1 MEVKNSFAVVA
12 VVCLFFCSSFGQELN
27 PKGRNVCK
35 APGSSGLVCCSGW
48 GQLGDECLTPLCEG
62 NFTCKENEVCVRPNE
77 CRCRHGYFGASC
89 DTKCPAQFWGPD
101 CKGKC
106 NCHPNGQCDDLT
118 GECTCN
124 HNRWGPNCENVCLCQ
139 KGKCDQET
147 GKCTCHPGVWGPQ
160 CNNNCYCS
168 VNSVCDAMTGR
179 CLCNPGWTGRNCA
192 IQCNCNNSP
201 CEQFTGR
208 CQCRERLWGPRCE
221 RYCQCVHGKCNQV
234 DGSCT
239 CTPGYR
245 GKFCREPCPA
255 GFYGQNCRNRCGH
268 CKGQQP
274 CKVTEGRCIT
284 CDRGWNGTR
293 CDQLC
298 SKGFFGENCQEV
310 CPTCKD
316 GHHCDHIHGKCSHCN
331 PGWIG
336 DRCEVRCP
344 NGTYGENCENN
355 CSHCFNGICHVA
367 TGECLCDPGF
377 YGIYCNMTC
386 QPGQYGVNCNQTCSC
401 HDKNCDPVSGA
412 CYLQPNQRMGVI
424 AAGSLVSFLLIVL
437 LSLLCC
443 CCLCRHK
450 DDHNKKAK
458 RILCGRFSRIS
469 TKLPRIPLKRQ
480 KLPKVVVAHHDLE
493 NIFNC
498 SFIEPPSVA
507 EQPSPSSWSSQE
519 SFSSFESG
527 DEGPVYCV
535 PHEESVNESK
545 EKRSPSPTTEKSE
558 AITNEEDA
566 GEYTSLKDTS
576 LTKPEGSEQPLLKSS
591 DSDGSTSGSESTPAA
606 LYARI
611 ARLSKQPKEDDGS
624 GKDGDGTPMP
634 EAKRNG
640 KPPPSPGK
648 PKPRPPD
655 PSTKPKVSWIHGN
668 TTGPPQPDQQGHGA
682 IKALALPKEKK
693 RSYSDGSA
701 KNEERQKMKERNH
714 EQQKKQEGKEA
725 DAGKHKPL
733 RGKKSG
739 DEHSSPSHME
749 HINGVVQNALKKI
762 SSFHS
767 SSSEKKTADSPKD
780 TTKEPPK
787 SPKVLHPH
795 MNSEAATLL
804 AAQLKEKTQSINR
817 NEGTGLTKTNGLSTP
832 KGNRE
837 KPTPPQKAKRTPSS
851 GLSQQSS
858 TKPLLPTSSSLQK
871 MVSPITTD
879 LGSPEAKSPE
889 KQDLN
894 GSRAGDPMLDPT
906 PKKTPIKKPPR
917 KKGKEGMLDTPEIKT
932 PQQKTAIMPP
942 QAGAQQ
948 AHRQQASPPAAP
960 RLQTDKHTHT
970 HTHTRARAQAHTNT
984 KKERFILILNLFF
997 LFIIPISRHR
1007 EVGIRAKHVFLRMIF
1022 TS

>member
-1 MEVKNSFAVVA
+1 MEVKNFFAFAAVVGLLFS
-12 VVCLFFCSSFGQELN
+12 VVVSQQLN

-35 APGSSGLVCCSGW
+35 AAGSPGLVCCSGW
-48 GQLGDECLTPLCEG
+48 AQLGDDCLTPLCEG

-106 NCHPNGQCDDLT
+106 NCHPNGKCDDLT
-118 GECTCN
+118 GKCTCN
-124 HNRWGPNCENVCLCQ
+124 HNRWGPNCENSCMCQ
-139 KGKCDQET
+139 KGKCDQDT
-147 GKCTCHPGVWGPQ
+147 GFCTCHPGVWGPQ

-168 VNSVCDAMTGR
+168 VNSVCDPMTGR
-179 CLCNPGWTGRNCA
+179 CLCSPGWTGRNCA

-201 CEQFTGR
+201 CDQFTQR
-208 CQCRERLWGPRCE
+208 CQCRERMWGPRCD
-221 RYCQCVHGKCNQV
+221 RYCQCFHGKCSLA

-255 GFYGQNCRNRCGH
+255 GFYGQNCRNKCGH

-274 CKVTEGRCIT
+274 CKVTEGSCVT

-316 GHHCDHIHGKCSHCN
+316 GHHCDPIQGKCSHCN

-355 CSHCFNGICHVA
+355 CSHCFNGNCHVV
-367 TGECLCDPGF
+367 TGECLCDQGF
-377 YGIYCNMTC
+377 YGTYCNMTC
-386 QPGQYGVNCNQTCSC
+386 QPGKYGVNCNQTCSC

-424 AAGSLVSFLLIVL
+424 AAGTLVSFLLIVL
-437 LSLLCC
+437 LALLCC

-450 DDHNKKAK
+450 DDHKSNPDNSSNSKKAK

-469 TKLPRIPLKRQ
+469 TKLPRIPLRRQ
-480 KLPKVVVAHHDLE
+480 KLPKVVVAHHDPE
-493 NIFNC
+493 HNFNC

-535 PHEESVNESK
+535 PNEESVNESK
-545 EKRSPSPTTEKSE
+545 EKRSHSPETEKPE
-558 AITNEEDA
+558 AAPAVEDA

-576 LTKPEGSEQPLLKSS
+576 VVKPEGGDQPVLKSS
-591 DSDGSTSGSESTPAA
+591 DSESSTSGSEYAA
-606 LYARI
+606 ATLYARI
-611 ARLSKQPKEDDGS
+611 ARLSKQSKEDENI
-624 GKDGDGTPMP
+624 GKDGDLPNP
-634 EAKRNG
+634 EYKRNG

-655 PSTKPKVSWIHGN
+655 PSTKPKVSWIHGS
-668 TTGPPQPDQQGHGA
+668 TPQPEQQGQAG
-682 IKALALPKEKK
+682 IKALTVPKEKK
-693 RSYSDGSA
+693 RSPSDVSA
-701 KNEERQKMKERNH
+701 KSEKSSD
-714 EQQKKQEGKEA
+714 QQRKHDG
-725 DAGKHKPL
+725 DTHGSPNKHKPL

-749 HINGVVQNALKKI
+749 HINGVVQSALRKI
-762 SSFHS
+762 SNFHTT
-767 SSSEKKTADSPKD
+767 SSEKKSTDTSKETHKD
-780 TTKEPPK
+780 PPK
-787 SPKVLHPH
+787 SPKVIHPH

-832 KGNRE
+832 KGTRE
-837 KPTPPQKAKRTPSS
+837 RPTPPQKAKRTPST
-851 GLSQQSS
+851 GLSQQGS
-858 TKPLLPTSSSLQK
+858 TKPLLPTSNSLQK
-871 MVSPITTD
+871 MVAPITTD
-879 LGSPEAKSPE
+879 HGTPEAKSPE

-894 GSRAGDPMLDPT
+894 GSRAGDPVADAT

-917 KKGKEGMLDTPEIKT
+917 KKGKEATLDTPESKT

-942 QAGAQQ
+942 QMV
-948 AHRQQASPPAAP
+948 
-960 RLQTDKHTHT
+960 KY
-970 HTHTRARAQAHTNT
+970 
-984 KKERFILILNLFF
+984 
-997 LFIIPISRHR
+997 
-1007 EVGIRAKHVFLRMIF
+1007 
-1022 TS
+1022 

>member
-1 MEVKNSFAVVA
+1 MEVKNSFAFAA
-12 VVCLFFCSSFGQELN
+12 VVCLFFCSVFSQELN
-27 PKGRNVCK
+27 PKGRNVCR

-48 GQLGDECLTPLCEG
+48 GQLGDECLTPLCQG

-89 DTKCPAQFWGPD
+89 DTKCPTQFWGPD

-106 NCHPNGQCDDLT
+106 NCYPNGQCDDLT

-124 HNRWGPNCENVCLCQ
+124 HNRWGPNCKNACLCQ
-139 KGKCDQET
+139 NGKCDQNT
-147 GKCTCHPGVWGPQ
+147 GKCTCHHGYWGHQ
-160 CNNNCYCS
+160 CNNACYCS
-168 VNSVCDAMTGR
+168 INSICDTVTGR

-201 CEQFTGR
+201 CDQFTGR

-221 RYCQCVHGKCNQV
+221 RQCQCIHGKCNQA

-245 GKFCREPCPA
+245 GKLCREPCPA

-316 GHHCDHIHGKCSHCN
+316 GHHCDPIHGKCSHCN

-355 CSHCFNGICHVA
+355 CSHCFNGICHVV

-377 YGIYCNMTC
+377 YGTFCNMTC
-386 QPGQYGVNCNQTCSC
+386 PPGQYGVNCNQTCPC

-412 CYLQPNQRMGVI
+412 CHLYPNQRMGVI

-450 DDHNKKAK
+450 ENHNKKAK

-469 TKLPRIPLKRQ
+469 TKLPRIPLRRQ
-480 KLPKVVVAHHDLE
+480 KLPKVVAHHDPE
-493 NIFNC
+493 NTFNC

-507 EQPSPSSWSSQE
+507 DQPSPSSWSSQE
-519 SFSSFESG
+519 SFSSFESE
-527 DEGPVYCV
+527 DEGPVYYV
-535 PHEESVNESK
+535 PHEESVSESK
-545 EKRSPSPTTEKSE
+545 EKQSLSLPAEKL
-558 AITNEEDA
+558 EEDLNDDDA

-576 LTKPEGSEQPLLKSS
+576 VTKPDGSEQPFLKSS
-591 DSDGSTSGSESTPAA
+591 DSEASNSSSESTTVR
-606 LYARI
+606 LYACITRP
-611 ARLSKQPKEDDGS
+611 SKHSKEDEGS
-624 GKDGDGTPMP
+624 GKDGDGTPTP

-655 PSTKPKVSWIHGN
+655 PSTKPKLSWIHGN
-668 TTGPPQPDQQGHGA
+668 STGSPQPEQQGGV
-682 IKALALPKEKK
+682 KALAAPKEKK
-693 RSYSDGSA
+693 RSSSDGSS
-701 KNEERQKMKERNH
+701 KSDEWEKIKEKCQDH
-714 EQQKKQEGKEA
+714 QKKQDGKET
-725 DAGKHKPL
+725 DAKGSPSKLKPL
-733 RGKKSG
+733 RRKKSG

-749 HINGVVQNALKKI
+749 HISGVVQNALKMI
-762 SSFHS
+762 SGFHS
-767 SSSEKKTADSPKD
+767 ASPEKKSADNPKQ

-787 SPKVLHPH
+787 SPKVMHPH

-817 NEGTGLTKTNGLSTP
+817 NEGTGLSKTNGLSPP

-837 KPTPPQKAKRTPSS
+837 KPTPPQKAKRTVLG
-851 GLSQQSS
+851 GLSQQGS
-858 TKPLLPTSSSLQK
+858 TKPLLPTTSSLQK
-871 MVSPITTD
+871 MVMPVTNNFGT
-879 LGSPEAKSPE
+879 PEAKSPE

-894 GSRAGDPMLDPT
+894 GSKRGNLLDVT

-917 KKGKEGMLDTPEIKT
+917 KKGKEGTLDTPESKT

-942 QAGAQQ
+942 QVV
-948 AHRQQASPPAAP
+948 
-960 RLQTDKHTHT
+960 K
-970 HTHTRARAQAHTNT
+970 
-984 KKERFILILNLFF
+984 
-997 LFIIPISRHR
+997 
-1007 EVGIRAKHVFLRMIF
+1007 
-1022 TS
+1022 

>member
-1 MEVKNSFAVVA
+1 MDVKNCLAVVA
-12 VVCLFFCSSFGQELN
+12 VVYLCVCSTFSQELN
-27 PKGRNVCK
+27 PKGKNVCK
-35 APGSSGLVCCSGW
+35 TLGSSGAVCCSGW
-48 GQLGDECLTPLCEG
+48 GQLGDECPTPLCEG
-62 NFTCKENEVCVRPNE
+62 NFTCKENEICVRPNE

-106 NCHPNGQCDDLT
+106 QCYPNGQCDDLT

-124 HNRWGPNCENVCLCQ
+124 HNRWGPNCEHACLCQ
-139 KGKCDQET
+139 KGKCDQDT
-147 GKCTCHPGVWGPQ
+147 GKCTCHPGAWGPQ

-168 VNSVCDAMTGR
+168 INSVCDSMTGR
-179 CLCNPGWTGRNCA
+179 CLCNPGWMGRNCA
-192 IQCNCNNSP
+192 AQCNCVNSP
-201 CEQFTGR
+201 CDQFTGR
-208 CQCRERLWGPRCE
+208 CQCRERQWGPRCE
-221 RYCQCVHGKCNQV
+221 RYCQCIHGKCNPT

-316 GHHCDHIHGKCSHCN
+316 GHHCDPIHGKCSHCN

-355 CSHCFNGICHVA
+355 CSHCYNGLCHIV
-367 TGECLCDPGF
+367 TGECLCDAGF
-377 YGIYCNMTC
+377 YGTYCNMTC
-386 QPGQYGVNCNQTCSC
+386 KPGQYGVNCNQTCSC
-401 HDKNCDPVSGA
+401 HTKNCDPVSGA

-424 AAGSLVSFLLIVL
+424 AAGTLVGFLLIVL
-437 LSLLCC
+437 LSVLCC
-443 CCLCRHK
+443 CCLCQHK

-458 RILCGRFSRIS
+458 RILCGRFNRIS
-469 TKLPRIPLKRQ
+469 TKLPRIPLRRQ
-480 KLPKVVVAHHDLE
+480 KLPKVVVAHHDPE
-493 NIFNC
+493 NTFNC
-498 SFIEPPSVA
+498 SFIEPPSSAAA
-507 EQPSPSSWSSQE
+507 EQNSPSSWSSQE

-535 PHEESVNESK
+535 PHEDSMNESK
-545 EKRSPSPTTEKSE
+545 EKRSPSPLTDKSP
-558 AITNEEDA
+558 ADNEEDA

-576 LTKPEGSEQPLLKSS
+576 ITKPEGHEQQPLKACES
-591 DSDGSTSGSESTPAA
+591 SDGSTSGSESTAA
-606 LYARI
+606 VLYARI
-611 ARLSKQPKEDDGS
+611 ARGSKQSKEDEGS
-624 GKDGDGTPMP
+624 GKDVDSTPTP

-668 TTGPPQPDQQGHGA
+668 ATPQPEEQAQS
-682 IKALALPKEKK
+682 KSLSVPKEKK
-693 RSYSDGSA
+693 GRSPSDSSGKS
-701 KNEERQKMKERNH
+701 EERQKMKEKNR
-714 EQQKKQEGKEA
+714 EQKKAEAKEV
-725 DAGKHKPL
+725 DANGSPSKHKPL

-739 DEHSSPSHME
+739 DESSSPSHME

-762 SSFHS
+762 SYFHI
-767 SSSEKKTADSPKD
+767 SSSEKKSAEIPKE
-780 TTKEPPK
+780 TPKEPPK
-787 SPKVLHPH
+787 VIHPH

-817 NEGTGLTKTNGLSTP
+817 NEGTGLNKTNGLSTP
-832 KGNRE
+832 KGTRE
-837 KPTPPQKAKRTPSS
+837 KPTPPQKAKRTSSTSS
-851 GLSQQSS
+851 GQQGS
-858 TKPLLPTSSSLQK
+858 TKPLLPTTSSLQK
-871 MVSPITTD
+871 MVAPITADSET
-879 LGSPEAKSPE
+879 PEPKSPE

-894 GSRAGDPMLDPT
+894 GSKAGDSTSDST

-917 KKGKEGMLDTPEIKT
+917 KKGKDGTLETAEAKT

-942 QAGAQQ
+942 QIV
-948 AHRQQASPPAAP
+948 
-960 RLQTDKHTHT
+960 K
-970 HTHTRARAQAHTNT
+970 
-984 KKERFILILNLFF
+984 
-997 LFIIPISRHR
+997 
-1007 EVGIRAKHVFLRMIF
+1007 
-1022 TS
+1022 